1 MTTKTKTTTR
11 KRKTTTDPFAGA
23 RWGVFTH
30 YRGSMKF
37 EAMFD
42 TREEA
47 LDNAQ
52 SQAVYRRV
60 VIPMWEAE

>member
-1 MTTKTKTTTR
+1 MTTKTKKTTR
-11 KRKTTTDPFAGA
+11 KRKTTTGPFAGA

-30 YRGSMKF
+30 YRGAIKLV
-37 EAMFD
+37 AMFD
-42 TREEA
+42 TRDEA

-60 VIPMWEAE
+60 VMPMWEAE